1 MRARRPRSRVVW
13 YLISAATCRHNF
25 DPERRRPMRRALF
38 ILALLLIAEAPSVG
52 RGARSEDV
60 SKAGAAG
67 QQGQA
72 QQGKATSASLPTVDE
87 VLDKYVQAMGGKDAL
102 EKVTT
107 RVMKGSIELPATG
120 DAGSIVPGTIEI
132 YMKAPN
138 KRMLMVNIPGNG
150 TDRRGYN
157 GKAGWY
163 VDPDEGPKDLSGADL
178 GALKGE
184 AEFYR
189 EIRLK
194 ELYPKMAVEGRTR
207 VGSGEAYVVNAT
219 LAGGSSEKFYFDA
232 QSGLLVRDDLPVE
245 IPDEGKTTQQSIFED
260 YKDVDGV
267 KLPFTIR
274 RLRPDG
280 DSIIKFSE
288 IKNNVPVDD
297 NKFEKPP
304 K

>member
-1 MRARRPRSRVVW
+1 
-13 YLISAATCRHNF
+13 
-25 DPERRRPMRRALF
+25 MRRALF

-72 QQGKATSASLPTVDE
+72 QQGKAASASLPTVDE
-87 VLDKYVQAMGGKDAL
+87 VLDKYVQAIGGKDAL
-102 EKVTT
+102 DKTTT

-163 VDPDEGPKDLSGADL
+163 VDPDQGPKDLSGADL
-178 GALKGE
+178 DALKGE

-194 ELYPKMAVEGRTR
+194 ELYPKMAVEGTTR
-207 VGSGEAYVVNAT
+207 VGGGEAYVVNAS
-219 LAGGSSEKFYFDA
+219 LADGSSEKLHFDA
-232 QSGLLVRDDLPVE
+232 RSGLLVRDDLPVE
-245 IPDEGKTTQQSIFED
+245 ISDEGKTTQQSIFED

-280 DSIIKFSE
+280 DSIIRFSE

-297 NKFEKPP
+297 SKFEKPP